1 MDERDETRFTVLMNT
16 IGEMTPGD
24 KPSPEKTMLYFECLK
39 DMPYD
44 LIKKRMTNHLRF
56 NKWFPVIC
64 EIRQEA
70 DPEIQ
75 AQNDIDLIEDLCM
88 EFIFPDFPQTG
99 REIVHMKL
107 KDMGRDDLTEM
118 VDRWG
123 AKIVNGLN
131 PSATRAQMIRGHK
144 ARIEHDMIEGM
155 IVKKLNPKTEK
166 LIAPLI
172 EKS

>member
-70 DPEIQ
+70 DPELQ
-75 AQNDIDLIEDLCM
+75 AQEDCRFIEHLCRELIFSDFPMAGREAIGERLKTEGREDLM
-88 EFIFPDFPQTG
+88 YLVNMMG
-99 REIVHMKL
+99 AEIS
-107 KDMGRDDLTEM
+107 
-118 VDRWG
+118 
-123 AKIVNGLN
+123 NGQN
-131 PSATRAQMIRGHK
+131 PTATRAQMIKVHK
-144 ARIEHDMIEGM
+144 ARIIQDLLTGTEQ
-155 IVKKLNPKTEK
+155 KKLNPKLEK
-166 LIAPLI
+166 LIEPMI
-172 EKS
+172 KK